1 MASEDEDDYM
11 NMVIEEPTQKETFTQ
26 KKRRE
31 LREVPYLPHSKTP
44 YLSPAKFQTNSNIL
58 FHMQAEAR
66 GRVPS
71 KAERAAREAVRREEA
86 LATSTLNPTNKGFQ
100 MMAKLGFKP
109 GGVLGKPVTTS
120 DSDTTDTADSFLKAR
135 AEPLNLTLKEN
146 RGGIGLDTEKKRKLR
161 EEAEEAAKKIKHGEG
176 SYRDR
181 VREERELKRIEAQ
194 VRAAQKV
201 AERLDAE
208 SESGAATDEDK
219 EQGTGSSATSNKEGV
234 DSTDPCQP
242 RDGPDVA
249 TKKKKKKKKPI
260 KLTSQINV
268 LYRGL
273 IRERERND
281 SDRQTRHAL
290 LSSLPSSFFPRARLP
305 EYDDP
310 TMDREDKK
318 ALNGD
323 LDQDTSTLEIE
334 LEEDDEELDA
344 FNALEPAERLH
355 KLVLFLR
362 ETYRYCFWCKYAY
375 ETDLELEGCPGLT
388 EEDHD

>member
-1 MASEDEDDYM
+1 MALEDEDDYM
-11 NMVIEEPTQKETFTQ
+11 NMIIEEPTQKETFAQ

-31 LREVPYLPHSKTP
+31 LRE
-44 YLSPAKFQTNSNIL
+44 
-58 FHMQAEAR
+58 AEAR

-71 KAERAAREAVRREEA
+71 KAERAAREAARREEA
-86 LATSTLNPTNKGFQ
+86 LARSTLNPDNKGFQ

-109 GGVLGKPVTTS
+109 GDVLGKPATPS
-120 DSDTTDTADSFLKAR
+120 DSDTTNTDSSLNAR
-135 AEPLNLTLKEN
+135 AEPLNLTLKRN
-146 RGGIGLDTEKKRKLR
+146 RGGIGLDTENKRKLR
-161 EEAEEAAKKIKHGEG
+161 EEAEAAAKRIKHDEG
-176 SYRDR
+176 TYRDR
-181 VREERELKRIEAQ
+181 VREERELRRLEAQ

-208 SESGAATDEDK
+208 LESGATTEEKEQETGPSAKSDK
-219 EQGTGSSATSNKEGV
+219 ED
-234 DSTDPCQP
+234 DSTDPGQP
-242 RDGPDVA
+242 RDGPDAA
-249 TKKKKKKKKPI
+249 TKKKPI
-260 KLTSQINV
+260 KPTSQINV

-281 SDRQTRHAL
+281 SDRQARHAL
-290 LSSLPSSFFPRARLP
+290 QSSLPSSFFPKARLP
-305 EYDDP
+305 GYDDP
-310 TMDREDKK
+310 TMDQEDEK
-318 ALNGD
+318 ALGSE
-323 LDQDTSTLEIE
+323 LDPHTSTLEIE

>member
-11 NMVIEEPTQKETFTQ
+11 NMVIEEPTQKETFAQ

-31 LREVPYLPHSKTP
+31 LREVAYPPHSNISIC
-44 YLSPAKFQTNSNIL
+44 LRLNSKFQTNSNIL

-86 LATSTLNPTNKGFQ
+86 LATSTLNPNNKGFQ

-109 GGVLGKPVTTS
+109 GDVLGKPATPS
-120 DSDTTDTADSFLKAR
+120 DSDTTNTDSSLKAR

-161 EEAEEAAKKIKHGEG
+161 EAAEESAKRIKHEEG

-181 VREERELKRIEAQ
+181 VREERELKRLEAQ

-201 AERLDAE
+201 AERLDE
-208 SESGAATDEDK
+208 ELESGATDEEK
-219 EQGTGSSATSNKEGV
+219 EQGTGSSANSNKEGG
-234 DSTDPCQP
+234 DSADPGQP
-242 RDGPDVA
+242 RDGPDA
-249 TKKKKKKKKPI
+249 AIKKKPV
-260 KLTSQINV
+260 KPTSQINV

-273 IRERERND
+273 MRERERND

-290 LSSLPSSFFPRARLP
+290 QSSLPSSFFPKARLP

-318 ALNGD
+318 ALGSE
-323 LDQDTSTLEIE
+323 LDQNTSTLEIE

-344 FNALEPAERLH
+344 FNALEPAERLR

>member
-31 LREVPYLPHSKTP
+31 LRE
-44 YLSPAKFQTNSNIL
+44 
-58 FHMQAEAR
+58 AEAR

-71 KAERAAREAVRREEA
+71 KAERAAREAARREEA

-109 GGVLGKPVTTS
+109 GGVLGKPAAN
-120 DSDTTDTADSFLKAR
+120 DSDTTNTTDLLKSR

-161 EEAEEAAKKIKHGEG
+161 EEAEEAAKRIKHEEG

-194 VRAAQKV
+194 VHAAQKV
-201 AERLDAE
+201 AERLDGE
-208 SESGAATDEDK
+208 SESGATTDKEK
-219 EQGTGSSATSNKEGV
+219 EQGTGASAKVNKEEG
-234 DSTDPCQP
+234 DSTDSSQA
-242 RDGPDVA
+242 RDGTDGPA
-249 TKKKKKKKKPI
+249 TKKKPI

-273 IRERERND
+273 IRERERKD
-281 SDRQTRHAL
+281 SDRQARHAL
-290 LSSLPSSFFPRARLP
+290 QSSLPSSFFPKLRLP
-305 EYDDP
+305 DYDDP

-318 ALNGD
+318 ALDRELNSE
-323 LDQDTSTLEIE
+323 LDQNTSTLEIE

-355 KLVLFLR
+355 KLVLLLR
-362 ETYRYCFWCKYAY
+362 EKYRYCFWCKYAY

>member
-1 MASEDEDDYM
+1 MASEDEDEDDYM

-31 LREVPYLPHSKTP
+31 LRE
-44 YLSPAKFQTNSNIL
+44 
-58 FHMQAEAR
+58 AEAR

-71 KAERAAREAVRREEA
+71 KAERAAREAARREEA

-109 GGVLGKPVTTS
+109 GGVLGKPAAN
-120 DSDTTDTADSFLKAR
+120 DSDATNTTDLLKSR

-161 EEAEEAAKKIKHGEG
+161 EEAEEAAKRIKHEEG

-194 VRAAQKV
+194 VHAAQKV
-201 AERLDAE
+201 AERLDGE
-208 SESGAATDEDK
+208 SESGATTDKEK
-219 EQGTGSSATSNKEGV
+219 EQGTGASAKVNKEEG
-234 DSTDPCQP
+234 DSTDPSQA
-242 RDGPDVA
+242 RDGTDGPA
-249 TKKKKKKKKPI
+249 TKKKPI

-273 IRERERND
+273 IRERERKD
-281 SDRQTRHAL
+281 SDRQARHAL
-290 LSSLPSSFFPRARLP
+290 QSSLPSSFFPKLRLP
-305 EYDDP
+305 GYDDP

-318 ALNGD
+318 ALDRELNSE
-323 LDQDTSTLEIE
+323 LDQNTSTLEIE

-362 ETYRYCFWCKYAY
+362 EKYRYCFWCKYAY
-375 ETDLELEGCPGLT
+375 ETDLELEGCPGVT

>member
-11 NMVIEEPTQKETFTQ
+11 NMVIEEPTQKETFAQ

-31 LREVPYLPHSKTP
+31 LREVPYPSHSSPT
-44 YLSPAKFQTNSNIL
+44 LSPARFQTYSNIL

-71 KAERAAREAVRREEA
+71 KAERAAREAARREEA

-109 GGVLGKPVTTS
+109 GGVLGKPPAASDSGSVTT
-120 DSDTTDTADSFLKAR
+120 DSFLKAR
-135 AEPLNLTLKEN
+135 AEPLNLTMKEN

-161 EEAEEAAKKIKHGEG
+161 EEAEEAVKKIKHEEG

-181 VREERELKRIEAQ
+181 VREERELRRIEAQ

-208 SESGAATDEDK
+208 SESGAIIDEDQ
-219 EQGTGSSATSNKEGV
+219 EQEIGSSAKSNKEGG
-234 DSTDPCQP
+234 DSADPSQA
-242 RDGPDVA
+242 RDGPNAAA
-249 TKKKKKKKKPI
+249 TKKKPI

-290 LSSLPSSFFPRARLP
+290 QSSLPSSFFPKARLP

-318 ALNGD
+318 ALGSE
-323 LDQDTSTLEIE
+323 LDQNTSTMEIE

-344 FNALEPAERLH
+344 FNALEPAERLR

>member
-31 LREVPYLPHSKTP
+31 LRE
-44 YLSPAKFQTNSNIL
+44 
-58 FHMQAEAR
+58 AEAR

-71 KAERAAREAVRREEA
+71 KAERAAREAARREEA

-109 GGVLGKPVTTS
+109 GGILGKPAAN
-120 DSDTTDTADSFLKAR
+120 DSDTTTTNTTDFLKSR

-161 EEAEEAAKKIKHGEG
+161 EEAEEAAKRIKHEEG

-201 AERLDAE
+201 AERLDGE
-208 SESGAATDEDK
+208 SESGATTDEEK
-219 EQGTGSSATSNKEGV
+219 EQGTGSSAKSNKEG
-234 DSTDPCQP
+234 DSTDPSQP
-242 RDGPDVA
+242 RDGPDAPA
-249 TKKKKKKKKPI
+249 TKKKPT

-281 SDRQTRHAL
+281 SDRQARHAL
-290 LSSLPSSFFPRARLP
+290 QSSLPSSFFPRLRLP

-318 ALNGD
+318 ALDSELGNE
-323 LDQDTSTLEIE
+323 LDQNTSTLEIE

-344 FNALEPAERLH
+344 FNALEPAERLR

>member
-31 LREVPYLPHSKTP
+31 LRE
-44 YLSPAKFQTNSNIL
+44 
-58 FHMQAEAR
+58 AEAR

-71 KAERAAREAVRREEA
+71 KAERAAREAARREEA

-109 GGVLGKPVTTS
+109 GGVLGKPAAN
-120 DSDTTDTADSFLKAR
+120 DSDTTNTTDFLKSR

-161 EEAEEAAKKIKHGEG
+161 EEAEEAAKRIKHEEG

-194 VRAAQKV
+194 VHAAQKV
-201 AERLDAE
+201 AERLDGE
-208 SESGAATDEDK
+208 SESGATPDKEK
-219 EQGTGSSATSNKEGV
+219 EQGTGSSAKFNKEEG
-234 DSTDPCQP
+234 DSADPSQA
-242 RDGPDVA
+242 RDGADTPA
-249 TKKKKKKKKPI
+249 TKKKPI

-273 IRERERND
+273 IRERERKD
-281 SDRQTRHAL
+281 SDRQARHAL
-290 LSSLPSSFFPRARLP
+290 QSSLPSSFFPKLRLP

-318 ALNGD
+318 ALD
-323 LDQDTSTLEIE
+323 RELDSELDQNTSTLEIE

-344 FNALEPAERLH
+344 FNALEPAERLR

>member
-11 NMVIEEPTQKETFTQ
+11 NMVIEEPPQKETFTQ

-31 LREVPYLPHSKTP
+31 LRE
-44 YLSPAKFQTNSNIL
+44 
-58 FHMQAEAR
+58 AEAR
-66 GRVPS
+66 ARVPS
-71 KAERAAREAVRREEA
+71 KAERAAQEAARREKA
-86 LATSTLNPTNKGFQ
+86 LATSTLNPTNKGFK
-100 MMAKLGFKP
+100 MMEKLGFKP
-109 GGVLGKPVTTS
+109 GGVLGKPAAS
-120 DSDTTDTADSFLKAR
+120 DSDDAFLKAR

-161 EEAEEAAKKIKHGEG
+161 EEAEEAVKRIKHEEG

-181 VREERELKRIEAQ
+181 IREERELKHIEAQ

-208 SESGAATDEDK
+208 SESGATEEK
-219 EQGTGSSATSNKEGV
+219 EGESQSNKEA
-234 DSTDPCQP
+234 P
-242 RDGPDVA
+242 
-249 TKKKKKKKKPI
+249 TKKRPI
-260 KLTSQINV
+260 KLTSHVNV

-290 LSSLPSSFFPRARLP
+290 QSSLPSSFFPKARLP

-318 ALNGD
+318 ALGSE
-323 LDQDTSTLEIE
+323 LDQNTSTLEIE

-344 FNALEPAERLH
+344 FNELEPAERLR

-362 ETYRYCFWCKYAY
+362 EKYRYCFWCKYAY